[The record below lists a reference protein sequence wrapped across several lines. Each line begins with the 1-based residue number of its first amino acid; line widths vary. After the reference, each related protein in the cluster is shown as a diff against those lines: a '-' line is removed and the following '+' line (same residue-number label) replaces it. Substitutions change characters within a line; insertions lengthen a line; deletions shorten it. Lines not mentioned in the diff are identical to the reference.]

1 MPTLLDQANIHRD
14 WLVKTRR
21 ELHQK
26 PELSLKEK
34 ATAAR
39 CADELEKL
47 GLKVKRNLWGEG
59 FIADLDVKG
68 AKGRIALRADM
79 DALPIQELNE
89 IDFRSQNAGVAH
101 MCGHDTHMTCAMGAA
116 KLLVA
121 AKEKLKRNVRFIFQP
136 SEETPPG
143 GALGLIE
150 KGALDGVDEVYGL
163 HNNPQME
170 VGTVATRVGALTAAA
185 DSFKITL
192 TGKGGHASRPHDTLD
207 PIPGACALV
216 TQLQT
221 LVARR
226 VAPGTPAVVSVTQIT
241 GGTTHNIIPDSV
253 FMQGTVRT
261 FDEATRKLLEDGM
274 WAMSDAIAKGH
285 GLKCRFAFER
295 GYDSI
300 VNHAAGVERVV
311 AAAAKVVGEKNV
323 SEHPAMTWGEDFA
336 YYLQKKPGAFFFLGS
351 GNKKKGI
358 TEPLHSPRMMVDED
372 CMPIGAAI
380 MAQLALGTVPGA

>member
-1 MPTLLDQANIHRD
+1 MPTLLEQAKEQRE
-14 WLVKTRR
+14 WMVKTRR
-21 ELHQK
+21 ELHQM

-39 CADELEKL
+39 CADELETL
-47 GLKVKRNLWGEG
+47 GLRVKRNLWGEG

-79 DALPIQELNE
+79 DALPIQELNDIE
-89 IDFRSQNAGVAH
+89 FKSKHAGVAH

-116 KLLVA
+116 RLLVA
-121 AKEKLKRNVRFIFQP
+121 ARDKLTRNVRFIFQP

-150 KGALDGVDEVYGL
+150 KGALEGVDEIYGL

-185 DSFKITL
+185 DSFRVTF
-192 TGKGGHASRPHDTLD
+192 TGKGGHASRPHEALD
-207 PIPGACALV
+207 PIPGACAL
-216 TQLQT
+216 TLQLQT

-226 VAPGTPAVVSVTQIT
+226 VAPGTPAVVSVTQIS

-274 WAMSDAIAKGH
+274 WAMADATGKAH
-285 GLKCRFAFER
+285 GLKVRFEYER

-300 VNHAAGVERVV
+300 VNHKSGVDRVME
-311 AAAAKVVGEKNV
+311 AAAKVVGEKNTF
-323 SEHPAMTWGEDFA
+323 EHPAMTWGEDFA
-336 YYLQKKPGAFFFLGS
+336 YYLQKKPGAFFMIGS

-358 TEPLHSPRMMVDED
+358 EEPLHSPRMMVDED

-380 MAQLALGTVPGA
+380 MAQLALA

>member
-1 MPTLLDQANIHRD
+1 MTTLLEHAKTHRD
-14 WLVKTRR
+14 WLVRLRR
-21 ELHQK
+21 ELHQR

-34 ATAAR
+34 NTAAR

-47 GLKVKRNLWGEG
+47 GLKVTRNLWGEG

-68 AKGRIALRADM
+68 AKGRMAIRADM
-79 DALPIQELNE
+79 DALPIQELND
-89 IDFRSQNAGVAH
+89 IDFKSQVAGVAH
-101 MCGHDTHMTCAMGAA
+101 MCGHDTHMTCATGAA
-116 KLLVA
+116 RLLVA
-121 AKEKLKRNVRFIFQP
+121 AQDQLKRNVRFIFQP

-185 DSFKITL
+185 DSFRITL
-192 TGKGGHASRPHDTLD
+192 TGKGGHASRPHDTVD

-226 VAPGTPAVVSVTQIT
+226 VAPGTPAVLSVTQIS
-241 GGTTHNIIPDSV
+241 GGTTHNIIPDGV

-274 WAMSDAIAKGH
+274 WAMADATAKAH
-285 GLKCRFAFER
+285 GLSCKFTYER

-300 VNHAAGVERVV
+300 VNHASGVERVME
-311 AAAAKVVGEKNV
+311 AAAKVVGKENTF
-323 SEHPAMTWGEDFA
+323 EHPAMTWGEDFA
-336 YYLQKKPGAFFFLGS
+336 YYLQKKPGAFFFIGS
-351 GNKKKGI
+351 GNKTKGF

-372 CMPIGAAI
+372 CLPIGAAI
-380 MAQLALGTVPGA
+380 MAQLALG